1 MRAERYRELMHMT
14 GLAPFT
20 RRLAGRLSGG
30 MKQKL
35 GLACTLVRA
44 PALLLLD
51 EPTVGVDPVSRRE
64 LWRIVHH
71 LVEDQGVTVL
81 LSTAYLDEAERC
93 REVILMHGG
102 KL

>member
-1 MRAERYRELMHMT
+1 MTARAERYGELMHMT
-14 GLAPFT
+14 GLGPFT

-44 PALLLLD
+44 PRLLLLD

-64 LWRIVHH
+64 LWDIVDR
-71 LVEDQGVTVL
+71 LVQERGHERAADAPPI
-81 LSTAYLDEAERC
+81 STRRSAATR
-93 REVILMHGG
+93 
-102 KL
+102 